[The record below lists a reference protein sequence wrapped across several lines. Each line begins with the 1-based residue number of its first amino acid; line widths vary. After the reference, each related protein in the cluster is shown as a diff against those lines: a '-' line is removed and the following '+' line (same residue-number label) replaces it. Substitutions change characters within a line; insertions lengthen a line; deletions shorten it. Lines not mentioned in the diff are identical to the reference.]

1 MIKKLLVSSSIC
13 LAAATLFAAEI
24 PSFDT
29 AWITGKPE
37 VLTYKTAAK
46 EGDGF
51 YQLSVWRSAKGVELY
66 MNIITPTY
74 TKSVWGAMGADFHP
88 RESKSRIVVNEQVI
102 MTTETGYTPSQL
114 HIATL
119 MAPYNR
125 VSENTISLSN
135 LVVDFSQVPLLSR
148 TLLLK
153 RGAEFKF
160 ASLSPQS
167 NSVVPLTIHVIA
179 EEAMLGLNCYK
190 VAASDFEGQSTYWI
204 EKSGHHRVVRIEQ
217 PATGRVTELILS
229 PESTLAAK

>member
-148 TLLLK
+148 TLLL
-153 RGAEFKF
+153 
-160 ASLSPQS
+160 
-167 NSVVPLTIHVIA
+167 NW
-179 EEAMLGLNCYK
+179 
-190 VAASDFEGQSTYWI
+190 D
-204 EKSGHHRVVRIEQ
+204 RIF
-217 PATGRVTELILS
+217 ILS
-229 PESTLAAK
+229 ESC